1 MSEFDISVKSF
12 KSIEMYVARYIYK
25 KYIEE
30 GDFNDDKSY
39 KYSSKVVNKED
50 FKVYL
55 DTIFV
60 KQRPRMI
67 TQDDILE
74 KEIND
79 INLADAKFDDLQENT
94 KKQVTSETRFPR
106 SETQSFPNTMRCNF
120 IIKRKNKYKRCG
132 FKVFS
137 NDIEYCKKHATQPNI
152 YYDKYDELL
161 DNLH

>member
-1 MSEFDISVKSF
+1 MSEFDISVKNF
-12 KSIEMYVARYIYK
+12 KSVEMYVARYIYK
-25 KYIEE
+25 KYIEQNGE
-30 GDFNDDKSY
+30 YNKIC
-39 KYSSKVVNKED
+39 KYSSKIINKDD
-50 FKVYL
+50 FKEYL

-60 KQRPRMI
+60 KQRPRII
-67 TQDDILE
+67 TQDDIIE

-79 INLADAKFDDLQENT
+79 INYADAKYDDLQENT

-106 SETQSFPNTMRCNF
+106 SETQSFPDTMRCNF

-132 FKVFS
+132 CKVFS

-161 DNLH
+161 NNLH